1 MRMTLI
7 YPIFG
12 DVCRL
17 CPSVSRY
24 VPLRNRQLP
33 TTVPDHI
40 VESQAEH
47 EAVAAAI
54 RADDAEAAERL
65 MPQHVIAVKPRVLLA
80 ATRRRNPPTSAGIGP
95 GHWWFYD
102 NLKPLF

>member
-1 MRMTLI
+1 MTLI

-24 VPLRNRQLP
+24 VPLRNRQIP
-33 TTVPDHI
+33 PTVPEH
-40 VESQAEH
+40 VAESQAEH
-47 EAVAAAI
+47 EAIADAI

-65 MPQHVIAVKPRVLLA
+65 MHQHVIAVKHRVLLA
-80 ATRRRNPPTSAGIGP
+80 ATRR
-95 GHWWFYD
+95 
-102 NLKPLF
+102 